1 MGHTA
6 HAGATPAHPGGRST
20 LVRQPRA
27 RCPWSRDWSYCYT
40 RARRPRTQV
49 IGHTAHAGETPA
61 HPGGRPTLVRRPRA
75 RCPRSQNALAPVMG
89 HTAVCGRD
97 ARAPRR
103 YENAHHSST
112 SGTSRN
118 DRATPLFATERGRP
132 ALVGQLRAYCP
143 WFRDWS
149 YCSRGRD
156 ARAPRRCEN
165 AHHSST
171 SGTSRN
177 NRLLSR
183 QECILSIKIWHH
195 AVYASEYDRL
205 SFSVI
210 YTHLTASGSL
220 I

>member
-1 MGHTA
+1 M
-6 HAGATPAHPGGRST
+6 
-20 LVRQPRA
+20 RQPRA

-103 YENAHHSST
+103 CENAHHSST

-118 DRATPLFATERGRP
+118 DRATPLFATERWRP
-132 ALVGQLRAYCP
+132 ALVGQPRARCP
-143 WFRDWS
+143 RSRDGS
-149 YCSRGRD
+149 HCCMRARRPRTQAVRERAPFQRVKNTPERPSVIPAGMHLVDQDLASRGI
-156 ARAPRRCEN
+156 
-165 AHHSST
+165 
-171 SGTSRN
+171 
-177 NRLLSR
+177 R
-183 QECILSIKIWHH
+183 Q
-195 AVYASEYDRL
+195 
-205 SFSVI
+205 
-210 YTHLTASGSL
+210 
-220 I
+220 